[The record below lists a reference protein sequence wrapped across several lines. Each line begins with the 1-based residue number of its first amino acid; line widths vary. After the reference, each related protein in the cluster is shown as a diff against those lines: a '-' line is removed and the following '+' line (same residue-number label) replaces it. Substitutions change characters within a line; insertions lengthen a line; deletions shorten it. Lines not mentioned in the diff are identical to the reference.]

1 LKLLAFRLF
10 KLPKTVEA
18 CESRLIIGTTVC
30 LLTELNLEQ
39 EELLNML
46 FLLVLFE
53 GSFVL
58 GARQFLFSFGGY
70 EAVDDLEE
78 EPGSLT

>member
-1 LKLLAFRLF
+1 
-10 KLPKTVEA
+10 
-18 CESRLIIGTTVC
+18 

-58 GARQFLFSFGGY
+58 GARQLLFSFGGY

-78 EPGSLT
+78 RPGSLT